1 MDHPVTEASNIKIAG
16 PKPNGRPARGFTG
29 TFAAA
34 PVTTLL
40 KPRWTVCLYVA
51 ALGAECPLLPRT
63 DADPHRDDPSTAP
76 ATFPRKRIV
85 NCFTSRFRGNAPLLA
100 DRARASSSATGR
112 AVAGRRIRCRPGR
125 RGYASATG
133 VRLLARPGRA
143 GCGLQREAG
152 RAGQFRGSVLAAA

>member
-85 NCFTSRFRGNAPLLA
+85 NCFTSRFRGNAPL
-100 DRARASSSATGR
+100 
-112 AVAGRRIRCRPGR
+112 P
-125 RGYASATG
+125 RGQGTG
-133 VRLLARPGRA
+133 VLSAAMMPPVPGEGHGIGKLVLCGRVRLRV
-143 GCGLQREAG
+143 CE
-152 RAGQFRGSVLAAA
+152 